1 MFLPRCTLGFTTV
14 HSLSLNFCV
23 SASRLSRSEPF
34 AIAHMKL
41 MKDDDTTIEDGMHE
55 LFVYKVRILMIV

>member
-1 MFLPRCTLGFTTV
+1 MKVCFSFY
-14 HSLSLNFCV
+14 F

-41 MKDDDTTIEDGMHE
+41 MKDDDTTIEDGIHE
-55 LFVYKVRILMIV
+55 LFVYKVRILKN